1 MTRAAVYAAC
11 VLAMPVAATAA
22 VPLFCAQAE
31 RGDRAQL
38 APGAHVYTDAEQSAL
53 EADVSQ
59 LEDAAK
65 RQRKRAR
72 TLMRLHNLY
81 ARRVPEAE
89 EADARL
95 GELLAQFKRR
105 CEGACAANS
114 PNGETHGGLGGG
126 RPAPVRP
133 R

>member
-1 MTRAAVYAAC
+1 
-11 VLAMPVAATAA
+11 
-22 VPLFCAQAE
+22 
-31 RGDRAQL
+31 
-38 APGAHVYTDAEQSAL
+38 
-53 EADVSQ
+53 
-59 LEDAAK
+59 
-65 RQRKRAR
+65 
-72 TLMRLHNLY
+72 MRLHNLY